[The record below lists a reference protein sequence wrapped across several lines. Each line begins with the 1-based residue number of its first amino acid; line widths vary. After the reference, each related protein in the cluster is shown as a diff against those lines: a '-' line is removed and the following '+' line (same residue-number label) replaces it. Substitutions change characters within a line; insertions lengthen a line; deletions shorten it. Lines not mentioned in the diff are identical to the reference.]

1 MSARAIASQKH
12 KRATGTSNNVE
23 GSVNG
28 NNGSNG
34 SNGSS
39 AVSIP
44 QALNILE
51 GHVSSL
57 ISKMELIDVDN
68 VDVKNKLNG
77 IPPNTTELL
86 TKLVSSI
93 SDLEKSY
100 KSNKTELENKLEKQ
114 SVHYKTQIDVMNTNI
129 RNLKNDNILLKESL
143 EKQISVLSSKPELV
157 VTDNVSLGEE

>member
-23 GSVNG
+23 GFVNG
-28 NNGSNG
+28 NNGSN
-34 SNGSS
+34 S
-39 AVSIP
+39 VSIP
-44 QALNILE
+44 QALTILE

-68 VDVKNKLNG
+68 IIDVKNKVNG

>member
-23 GSVNG
+23 GFVNG
-28 NNGSNG
+28 NNGSN
-34 SNGSS
+34 S
-39 AVSIP
+39 VSIP
-44 QALNILE
+44 QALTILE

-57 ISKMELIDVDN
+57 ISKMELINVDN
-68 VDVKNKLNG
+68 IDVKNKLNG

-100 KSNKTELENKLEKQ
+100 KSNKNELETKRERQ
-114 SVHYKTQIDVMNTNI
+114 SVHYKN
-129 RNLKNDNILLKESL
+129 KY
-143 EKQISVLSSKPELV
+143 LSYHLSQ
-157 VTDNVSLGEE
+157 N